1 MKTLYSDSVLGT
13 FPLVTIFPAP
23 LAVRGSPLP
32 ATYIDVTFPRLV
44 LFHREKCPHLP
55 VLPLAYTVYP
65 SESVGDWVQDLLWI
79 LKPVDAQGPQGILL
93 FAGSTSVASASH
105 ALSTVC
111 CYCSVAKSC
120 LTLCEPMD
128 CSLPGSSDHGI
139 SQVRIL
145 GWVAVSF
152 SRGSS

>member
-1 MKTLYSDSVLGT
+1 MKGGGLKTLYSDSVLGT

-79 LKPVDAQGPQGILL
+79 LKPVMLEA
-93 FAGSTSVASASH
+93 H
-105 ALSTVC
+105 
-111 CYCSVAKSC
+111 
-120 LTLCEPMD
+120 
-128 CSLPGSSDHGI
+128 
-139 SQVRIL
+139 
-145 GWVAVSF
+145 
-152 SRGSS
+152 RGSCCLQFPHLWLQPAMRSVLFVAIVQLLSHV